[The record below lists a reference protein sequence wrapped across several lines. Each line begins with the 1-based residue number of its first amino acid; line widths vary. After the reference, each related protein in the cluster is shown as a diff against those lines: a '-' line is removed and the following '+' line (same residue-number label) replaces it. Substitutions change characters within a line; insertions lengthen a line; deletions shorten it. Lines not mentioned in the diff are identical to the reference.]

1 MSEFFIRRRTAT
13 VLIALGLLFVGLNA
27 YFALPVAPL
36 PQIDFPTIEVEA
48 SLPGASAETMATSVA
63 TPLERSLANI
73 PGVSEMTSS
82 SSLGR
87 TQIALQFDLSRS
99 IDAAA
104 QDVQTAIN
112 SASGVLPKDLPAPPT
127 YHKENPAD
135 YTVLEL
141 ALTSDS
147 LPLTELDRYAEDF
160 LAQQISQIEGVGLVD
175 FHGEERPAVRIRLNP
190 DKLSSLGLT
199 LEDVRSMVAQ
209 QTLNAPKG
217 SLSGPAR
224 SVVLSASDQVLDPAG
239 YRSMVVAYRNGAPVR
254 IGELGT
260 VVSGPEDNR
269 EAAWLNNQR
278 AIIIDV
284 HKQPGYNVVDTI
296 QRIKRELPRLTAML
310 PANVHLSIIGDRTQ
324 TIAAAVRDVQLTML
338 VAILLVV
345 LVIFFFVRNTWATII
360 PSISIPLSLF
370 GAFAAMYL
378 LGYSLDNI
386 SLVGMTIAVGFVVD
400 DAIVVI
406 ENIARHIDS
415 GKSRLQAA
423 IAGSREVSFTIVS
436 MTLSLVAVF
445 IPVLFMGGIVGR
457 LLREFAVTVAIVV
470 LMSGIISLTLTP
482 ALCGWLV
489 RERGSMQHG
498 RLSRWAERQFTALA
512 AFYEWTLDV
521 VLRHPVGMLLT
532 TLAVLGLSIFLY
544 IVAPKGFFPQVDT
557 GVLLGTAK
565 ASPDISFDAMTAHM
579 EALGRMVA
587 ADPAVSTVD
596 YWFGSDPTVS
606 QGRFYIYLKPAA
618 ERPNAA
624 RVQARLVRQAARIPG
639 IRLFLQIRQDIA
651 VGAHTTAGLYQYTLQ
666 DGNVDELVKWSTVL
680 ERHLRSLPELSGVTS
695 DAQALATQATV
706 QINRDT
712 AARLGVTAEAIDNT
726 LYDAFGQRQ
735 IATLFTELNQY
746 HVIEEVSPGYRLSTD
761 DLSHLYVRS
770 ATTGAL
776 VPLSVL
782 TELKKGLA
790 PVTINHQGLFPSI
803 TLSFNLAPGYSL
815 GQAVGAIRAVERA
828 SDKPA
833 TLIGSFQGTARAFQ
847 ESLRTQPRLIFTAL
861 FVVYIVLGVLYES
874 AIHPLTIISTLP
886 SAGVG
891 ALLALELCGQDLSI
905 MGLIGILLL
914 IGIVMKNAIMM
925 IDFALTAERTLGLRP
940 VEAIRRGCLLRFRPI
955 MMTSMAAIFGAL
967 PIALGTGV
975 GAELRR
981 PLGIAVVGGLL
992 ASQVLTLYAT
1002 PVIYLWFDRLSRT
1015 FGRFREQHWR
1025 SPEATALVKE
1035 RAAPCENEEG
1045 SGGATTKTS

>member
-1 MSEFFIRRRTAT
+1 MSEIFIRRRTAT
-13 VLIALGLLFVGLNA
+13 VLLALALLFVGLNA

-48 SLPGASAETMATSVA
+48 KLPGASAETMATSVA

-87 TQIALQFDLSRS
+87 TQIVLQFDLSRS

-112 SASGVLPKDLPAPPT
+112 AAAGVLPKDLPTPPT

-141 ALTSDS
+141 ALTSDT
-147 LPLTELDRYAEDF
+147 LPLTEVDRYAEDF
-160 LAQQISQIEGVGLVD
+160 LAQQISQIPGVGLVD
-175 FHGEERPAVRIRLNP
+175 FHGEARPAIRIRLNP

-217 SLSGPAR
+217 SISGPSR

-239 YRSMVVAYRNGAPVR
+239 YRSMVVAYRHGAPVR

-260 VVSGPEDNR
+260 VVSGPEDNK
-269 EAAWLNNQR
+269 EAARLRNEP
-278 AIIIDV
+278 AIIIDI
-284 HKQPGYNVVDTI
+284 HKQPGYNVVETI
-296 QRIKRELPRLTAML
+296 QKIKEELPRLTALL
-310 PANVHLSIIGDRTQ
+310 PSTVHLSLVGDRTQ
-324 TIAAAVRDVQLTML
+324 TIVAAVRDVQLTML
-338 VAILLVV
+338 VTIVLVV
-345 LVIFFFVRNTWATII
+345 LVIFFFVRNAWATII

-370 GAFAAMYL
+370 GAFAAMYV

-406 ENIARHIDS
+406 ENIVRHIDN
-415 GKSRLQAA
+415 GQSRLQAA
-423 IAGSREVSFTIVS
+423 VDGSREVSFTIVS

-470 LMSGIISLTLTP
+470 LMSGIISLTITP
-482 ALCGWLV
+482 ALCAWLV
-489 RERGSMQHG
+489 RERGSEQHG
-498 RLSRWAERQFTALA
+498 RLYRWSERQFAALA
-512 AFYEWTLDV
+512 AFYERTLDN
-521 VLRHPVGMLLT
+521 VLRHPTGTLLA

-544 IVAPKGFFPQVDT
+544 IVAPKGFFPQVDS

-565 ASPDISFDAMTAHM
+565 ASPDISFDAMNAHM
-579 EALGRMVA
+579 DAVGRIVA

-596 YWFGSDPTVS
+596 YWFGSDPSVS

-618 ERPNAA
+618 ERESAA
-624 RVQARLVRQAARIPG
+624 RVQARLMREVARVPG
-639 IRLFLQIRQDIA
+639 IRLFMQIRQDIT
-651 VGAHTTAGLYQYTLQ
+651 VGGHLTAGLYQYTLQ
-666 DGNVDELVKWSTVL
+666 DGNVDELVKWTAIL
-680 ERHLRSLPELSGVTS
+680 EKRFRALPELRGVTS
-695 DAQALATQATV
+695 DTQALATQATV
-706 QINRDT
+706 QINRDA
-712 AARLGVTAEAIDNT
+712 AARLGVTAQAIDDT

-735 IATLFTELNQY
+735 VATLFTELNQY
-746 HVIEEVSPGYRLSTD
+746 HVIEEVSPGYQLSTE
-761 DLSHLYVRS
+761 DLQHLYVRS
-770 ATTGAL
+770 TTTGSL
-776 VPLSVL
+776 VPLSVV
-782 TELKKGLA
+782 TELRSGLA
-790 PVTINHQGLFPSI
+790 PITINHQGLFPAI

-815 GQAVGAIRAVERA
+815 GQAVDAIHA
-828 SDKPA
+828 SEHASGKPA
-833 TLIGSFQGTARAFQ
+833 SLIGSFQGTARAFQ
-847 ESLRTQPRLIFTAL
+847 ESLSNQPRLIFTAL

-914 IGIVMKNAIMM
+914 IGIVKKNAIMM
-925 IDFALTAERTLGLRP
+925 IDFALSAEREQGLAP
-940 VEAIRRGCLLRFRPI
+940 LEAIRRGCLLRFRPI

-1002 PVIYLWFDRLSRT
+1002 PVIYLWFDRLSHS
-1015 FGRFREQHWR
+1015 FGRLGRHRTPLPAQAPARQAEQQ
-1025 SPEATALVKE
+1025 L
-1035 RAAPCENEEG
+1035 
-1045 SGGATTKTS
+1045 

>member
-1 MSEFFIRRRTAT
+1 
-13 VLIALGLLFVGLNA
+13 
-27 YFALPVAPL
+27 
-36 PQIDFPTIEVEA
+36 
-48 SLPGASAETMATSVA
+48 MATSVA

-73 PGVSEMTSS
+73 PGVSEMTST

-87 TQIALQFDLSRS
+87 TQIVLVFDLNRP

-112 SASGVLPKDLPAPPT
+112 AAAGVLPKDLPTPPT

-135 YTVLEL
+135 YTDLEL
-141 ALTSDS
+141 ALSSDV
-147 LPLTELDRYAEDF
+147 LPLTEVDRYAEDF
-160 LAQQISQIEGVGLVD
+160 VAQQISEIPGVGLVD
-175 FHGEERPAVRIRLNP
+175 FHGQERPAVRIRLNP

-199 LEDVRSMVAQ
+199 LEDVRVMVAQ

-217 SLSGPAR
+217 SVSGPAR

-239 YRSMVVAYRNGAPVR
+239 YRSMVVAYRHGAPVR

-260 VVSGPEDNR
+260 VISGAEDDQ
-269 EAAWLNNQR
+269 EAAWVQKQR

-284 HKQPGYNVVDTI
+284 HKEPGYNVVATI
-296 QRIKRELPRLTAML
+296 QSIKDELPRIEALL
-310 PANVHLSIIGDRTQ
+310 PSTVHLTIVGDRTQ
-324 TIAAAVRDVQLTML
+324 TIKAAVQDVQLTML
-338 VAILLVV
+338 VTILLVV
-345 LVIFFFVRNTWATII
+345 LVIFFFVRNAWATLI

-370 GAFAAMYL
+370 GAFAVMYV

-406 ENIARHIDS
+406 ENIVRHID
-415 GKSRLQAA
+415 GGESRLQAA
-423 IAGSREVSFTIVS
+423 IRGSREVSFTIVS

-470 LMSGIISLTLTP
+470 LMSGVISLTITP
-482 ALCGWLV
+482 ALCAWLV
-489 RERGSMQHG
+489 RERDATQHG
-498 RLSRWAERQFTALA
+498 RLYRWSERQFATLA
-512 AFYEWTLDV
+512 AFYERTLDV
-521 VLRHPVGMLLT
+521 VLRHPRGTLLT

-544 IVAPKGFFPQVDT
+544 VFAPKGFFPQVDS
-557 GVLLGTAK
+557 GILVGTAK
-565 ASPDISFDAMTAHM
+565 ASPDVSFDAMAAHM
-579 EALGRMVA
+579 AALGRIVA
-587 ADPAVSTVD
+587 ADPAVSRVA
-596 YWFGSDPTVS
+596 YWCGSDPTVS
-606 QGRFYIYLKPAA
+606 QGRFFVYLEPAGG
-618 ERPNAA
+618 RPSAA
-624 RVQARLVRQAARIPG
+624 RVQARLEREVARVPG
-639 IRLFLQIRQDIA
+639 IRLFLQVRQDIT
-651 VGAHTTAGLYQYTLQ
+651 VGGHLTAGLYQYTLQ
-666 DGNVDELVKWSTVL
+666 DGNIDELVHWTNIL
-680 ERHLRSLPELSGVTS
+680 EKRLRALPELRDVTS
-695 DAQALATQATV
+695 DTQAFATQATV

-712 AARLGVTAEAIDNT
+712 AARLGVTAQAIDDT

-735 IATLFTELNQY
+735 VATLFTELNQY

-761 DLSHLYVRS
+761 DLRHLYVHS

-776 VPLSVL
+776 VPLSEV
-782 TELKKGLA
+782 TELQTGLA
-790 PVTINHQGLFPSI
+790 PITINHQGLFPSI

-815 GQAVGAIRAVERA
+815 GQAVGAIGAVERA
-828 SDKPA
+828 SGKPA
-833 TLIGSFQGTARAFQ
+833 SLIGSFQGTARAFQ
-847 ESLRTQPRLIFTAL
+847 ESLRNQPRLIFTAL
-861 FVVYIVLGVLYES
+861 FAVYIVLGVLYES

-891 ALLALELCGQDLSI
+891 ALLALELFGHDLSI

-914 IGIVMKNAIMM
+914 IGIVKKNAIMM
-925 IDFALTAERTLGLRP
+925 IDFALAAERTQGLSP
-940 VEAIRRGCLLRFRPI
+940 LEAIRRGCLLRFRPI

-1002 PVIYLWFDRLSRT
+1002 PVIYLWFDRLSRG
-1015 FGRFREQHWR
+1015 FNEFRQHHR
-1025 SPEATALVKE
+1025 PRAPEPAAGAGAGAGAGGE
-1035 RAAPCENEEG
+1035 HRAVAPNR
-1045 SGGATTKTS
+1045 KHD

>member
-1 MSEFFIRRRTAT
+1 VSEIFIRRRTAT
-13 VLIALGLLFVGLNA
+13 VLIALGLLFVGINA
-27 YFALPVAPL
+27 YVALPVAPL
-36 PQIDFPTIEVEA
+36 PQIDFPTIQVEA

-73 PGVSEMTSS
+73 PGVSEMTST

-87 TQIALQFDLSRS
+87 TQIVLVFDLSRP
-99 IDAAA
+99 IDGAA

-112 SASGVLPKDLPAPPT
+112 SASGVLPKNLPTPPT

-135 YTVLEL
+135 YTDLEL
-141 ALTSDS
+141 ALTSDT
-147 LPLTELDRYAEDF
+147 LPLTQVDRYAEDF
-160 LAQQISQIEGVGLVD
+160 IAQQISEIPGVGLVD

-217 SLSGPAR
+217 SVSGPTR

-254 IGELGT
+254 IRELGS
-260 VVSGPEDNR
+260 VIRGPEDDK
-269 EAAWLNNQR
+269 EAAWLQNRQ

-284 HKQPGYNVVDTI
+284 HKQPGYNVVATI
-296 QRIKRELPRLTAML
+296 QRIKAELPRLTATL
-310 PANVHLSIIGDRTQ
+310 PSTVHLSLVGDRTQ
-324 TIAAAVRDVQLTML
+324 TIVAAVRDVQLTML
-338 VAILLVV
+338 VTIALVV
-345 LVIFFFVRNTWATII
+345 LVIFFFVRNAWATII
-360 PSISIPLSLF
+360 PSISIPLSLC

-378 LGYSLDNI
+378 LGYSLDNL

-406 ENIARHIDS
+406 ENIVRHIDN
-415 GKSRLQAA
+415 GESRLQAA
-423 IAGSREVSFTIVS
+423 IAGSREVSFTIIS

-457 LLREFAVTVAIVV
+457 LLREFAITVAIVV
-470 LMSGIISLTLTP
+470 LMSGVVSLTITP
-482 ALCGWLV
+482 ALCAWLV
-489 RERGSMQHG
+489 RERGPAQHG
-498 RLSRWAERQFTALA
+498 RLYRWSERRFAALA
-512 AFYEWTLDV
+512 AFYERTLDA
-521 VLRHPVGMLLT
+521 VLRHPKGTLLT
-532 TLAVLGLSIFLY
+532 TLAVLALSIFLY
-544 IVAPKGFFPQVDT
+544 IVAPKGFFPQVDS
-557 GVLLGTAK
+557 GILVGTAK
-565 ASPDISFDAMTAHM
+565 ASPDVSFDAMSAHM
-579 EALGRMVA
+579 RALGRIVA
-587 ADPAVSTVD
+587 ADPAVSSVA
-596 YWFGSDPTVS
+596 YWCGSDPTVS
-606 QGRFYIYLKPAA
+606 QGRFFVYLKPAA
-618 ERPNAA
+618 ERPSAA
-624 RVQARLVRQAARIPG
+624 RVQARLEREIARVPG
-639 IRLFLQIRQDIA
+639 IRLFLQIRQDVT
-651 VGAHTTAGLYQYTLQ
+651 VGGHLTAGLYQYTLQ
-666 DGNVDELVKWSTVL
+666 DGNIDELVKWTGML
-680 ERHLRSLPELSGVTS
+680 ESRFRGLPELRDVTS
-695 DAQALATQATV
+695 DTQAFATQTTV

-712 AARLGVTAEAIDNT
+712 AARLGVTAQAIDDT

-746 HVIEEVSPGYRLSTD
+746 HVVEEVSPGYGLSTD
-761 DLSHLYVRS
+761 DLRHLYVRS
-770 ATTGAL
+770 ALTGAL
-776 VPLSVL
+776 VPLSEV
-782 TELKKGLA
+782 TELRNGLA
-790 PVTINHQGLFPSI
+790 PIMINHQGLFPAI

-815 GQAVGAIRAVERA
+815 GQAVDAIRTVERA
-828 SDKPA
+828 SGKPA
-833 TLIGSFQGTARAFQ
+833 SLIGSFQGTARAFQ
-847 ESLRTQPRLIFTAL
+847 ESLRNQPRLIFTAL
-861 FVVYIVLGVLYES
+861 FAVYIVLGVLYES

-914 IGIVMKNAIMM
+914 IGIVKKNAIMM
-925 IDFALTAERTLGLRP
+925 IDFALAAERTQGLSAL
-940 VEAIRRGCLLRFRPI
+940 EAIRRGCLLRFRPI

-1002 PVIYLWFDRLSRT
+1002 PVIYLWFDRLSRS
-1015 FGRFREQHWR
+1015 FGRFRRHHMPL
-1025 SPEATALVKE
+1025 PEH
-1035 RAAPCENEEG
+1035 AAPPKPG
-1045 SGGATTKTS
+1045 TT

>member
-1 MSEFFIRRRTAT
+1 MSEIFIRRRTAT
-13 VLIALGLLFVGLNA
+13 VLLALALLFVGLNA

-48 SLPGASAETMATSVA
+48 NLPGASAETMATSVA

-82 SSLGR
+82 SSLGT

-112 SASGVLPKDLPAPPT
+112 SAAGVLPKDLPSPPT

-141 ALTSDS
+141 ALTSDT
-147 LPLTELDRYAEDF
+147 LPLTQVDRYAEDF
-160 LAQQISQIEGVGLVD
+160 LAQQISQIPGVGLVN
-175 FHGEERPAVRIRLNP
+175 FHGQARPAVRVRLNP

-217 SLSGPAR
+217 SVSGPAR

-239 YRSMVVAYRNGAPVR
+239 YRSMVVAYRHGAPVR
-254 IGELGT
+254 IGELGS
-260 VVSGPEDNR
+260 VVSGAENDKD
-269 EAAWLNNQR
+269 AARLQNEP

-296 QRIKRELPRLTAML
+296 RKIKEELPRLTALL
-310 PANVHLSIIGDRTQ
+310 PSTVHLSLVGDRTQ
-324 TIAAAVRDVQLTML
+324 TIVAAVRDVQLTML
-338 VAILLVV
+338 VTIVLVI
-345 LVIFFFVRNTWATII
+345 LVIFFFVRNAWATII

-370 GAFAAMYL
+370 AAFAAMYV

-406 ENIARHIDS
+406 ENIVRHIDS
-415 GKSRLQAA
+415 GESRLQAA
-423 IAGSREVSFTIVS
+423 IVGSREVSFTIVS

-470 LMSGIISLTLTP
+470 LMSGVISLTITP
-482 ALCGWLV
+482 ALCAWLV
-489 RERGSMQHG
+489 RERGSEQHG
-498 RLSRWAERQFTALA
+498 RLYRWSERQFTALA
-512 AFYEWTLDV
+512 AFYERTLDV
-521 VLRHPVGMLLT
+521 VLRHPKGTLLA
-532 TLAVLGLSIFLY
+532 TLAVLALSVFLY
-544 IVAPKGFFPQVDT
+544 VVAPKGFFPHVDT

-579 EALGRMVA
+579 EALGRIVA
-587 ADPAVSTVD
+587 ADPAVSTID
-596 YWFGSDPTVS
+596 YWYGNDPSVS
-606 QGRFYIYLKPAA
+606 QGRLYIYLKPAGQ
-618 ERPNAA
+618 RDSAA
-624 RVQARLVRQAARIPG
+624 VVQARLTRAAARIPG
-639 IRLFLQIRQDIA
+639 IRLFMQIRQDIT

-666 DGNVDELVKWSTVL
+666 DGNVAELVNWTNVL
-680 ERHLRSLPELSGVTS
+680 EKRFRGLPELRGVTS
-695 DAQALATQATV
+695 DTQALATQATV
-706 QINRDT
+706 QINRDA
-712 AARLGVTAEAIDNT
+712 AARLGVTAQAIDDT

-761 DLSHLYVRS
+761 DLQHLYVRS
-770 ATTGAL
+770 TTTGSL
-776 VPLSVL
+776 VPLSVV
-782 TELKKGLA
+782 TELKSGLA
-790 PVTINHQGLFPSI
+790 PITINHQGLFPAI

-815 GQAVGAIRAVERA
+815 GQAVDAIHALERA
-828 SDKPA
+828 SGKPA
-833 TLIGSFQGTARAFQ
+833 SLIGSFQGTARAFQ
-847 ESLRTQPRLIFTAL
+847 ESLRNQPRLIFTAL

-874 AIHPLTIISTLP
+874 AIHPLTIIATLP

-891 ALLALELCGQDLSI
+891 ALLALELCGEDLSI

-914 IGIVMKNAIMM
+914 IGIVKKNAIMM
-925 IDFALTAERTLGLRP
+925 IDFALSAEREQGLTP
-940 VEAIRRGCLLRFRPI
+940 LEAIRRGALLRFRPI

-1002 PVIYLWFDRLSRT
+1002 PVIYLWFDRLSHS
-1015 FGRFREQHWR
+1015 FGRLRRQARQSAEIL
-1025 SPEATALVKE
+1025 EYD
-1035 RAAPCENEEG
+1035 
-1045 SGGATTKTS
+1045 TKQRTP

>member
-1 MSEFFIRRRTAT
+1 MRRRIAT
-13 VLIALGLLFVGLNA
+13 VLISLGLLFVGLNA

-63 TPLERSLANI
+63 TPLERSLSNI
-73 PGVSEMTSS
+73 PGVSEMTSA

-87 TQIALQFDLSRS
+87 TQIVLQFDLNRS

-112 SASGVLPKDLPAPPT
+112 SASGLLPKDLPNPPT
-127 YHKENPAD
+127 YHKVNPAD
-135 YTVLEL
+135 ATDLEL
-141 ALTSDS
+141 ALTSQS
-147 LPLTELDRYAEDF
+147 LPLTEVDRYAEDF
-160 LAQQISQIEGVGLVD
+160 IAQQISEIRGVGLVD
-175 FHGEERPAVRIRLNP
+175 FHGQERPAVRIRLNP

-209 QTLNAPKG
+209 QTLSAPKG
-217 SLSGPAR
+217 SVSGPAR
-224 SVVLSASDQVLDPAG
+224 SVVLAASDQVLDPAG

-260 VVSGPEDNR
+260 VVNGPEDDK
-269 EAAWLNNQR
+269 EAAWLQTQR
-278 AIIIDV
+278 AIIVDV
-284 HKQPGYNVVDTI
+284 HKEPGYNVVATI
-296 QRIKRELPRLTAML
+296 QRIKDELPRLAALL
-310 PANVHLSIIGDRTQ
+310 PSTVHLSLVGDRTQ
-324 TIAAAVRDVQLTML
+324 TIDAAVRDVQLTML
-338 VAILLVV
+338 VTIALVV
-345 LVIFFFVRNTWATII
+345 LVIFFFVRNAWATII

-378 LGYSLDNI
+378 LGYSLDNV

-406 ENIARHIDS
+406 ENIVRHIDS
-415 GKSRLQAA
+415 GESRLQAA
-423 IAGSREVSFTIVS
+423 IEGSREVSFTIIS

-457 LLREFAVTVAIVV
+457 LLREFAVTVTIVV
-470 LMSGIISLTLTP
+470 LMSGVTSLTITP
-482 ALCGWLV
+482 ALCAWLV
-489 RERGSMQHG
+489 RERGSAQHG
-498 RLSRWAERQFTALA
+498 RLYRWSERQFAALL
-512 AFYEWTLDV
+512 AFYERTLDV
-521 VLRHPVGMLLT
+521 VLRHPTGTLLT

-544 IVAPKGFFPQVDT
+544 IAAPKGFFPEVDS
-557 GVLLGTAK
+557 GILVGTAK
-565 ASPDISFDAMTAHM
+565 ASADVSFKAMAAHM
-579 EALGRMVA
+579 ETLGRIIA

-596 YWFGSDPTVS
+596 YWFGNDPTVS
-606 QGRFYIYLKPAA
+606 QGRFNINLKSLGQRSSAA
-618 ERPNAA
+618 QVR
-624 RVQARLVRQAARIPG
+624 ARLERETAGIAG
-639 IRLFLQIRQDIA
+639 IRLYMAIRQDIT
-651 VGAHTTAGLYQYTLQ
+651 VGGHSTAGLYQYTLQ
-666 DGNVDELVKWSTVL
+666 DGNVGELIKWAGIL
-680 ERHLRSLPELSGVTS
+680 ERRFRKLPELRDVTS
-695 DAQALATQATV
+695 DTQALAAQATV

-712 AARLGVTAEAIDNT
+712 AARLGVTAQAIDDT

-761 DLSHLYVRS
+761 DLQHLYVRS

-776 VPLSVL
+776 VPLSVV

-815 GQAVGAIRAVERA
+815 GQAVNAIHALERA
-828 SDKPA
+828 SGKPLS
-833 TLIGSFQGTARAFQ
+833 LIGSFQGTARAFQ
-847 ESLRTQPRLIFTAL
+847 ESLRNQPRLIFTAL

-891 ALLALELCGQDLSI
+891 ALLALELTGHDLSI

-914 IGIVMKNAIMM
+914 IGIVKKNAIMM
-925 IDFALTAERTLGLRP
+925 IDFALTAERAQGLTP
-940 VEAIRRGCLLRFRPI
+940 LEAIRRGCLLRFRPI
-955 MMTSMAAIFGAL
+955 MMTSMAALFGAL

-1015 FGRFREQHWR
+1015 FGRFRKRHWS
-1025 SPEATALVKE
+1025 SPEAAGIGEE
-1035 RAAPCENEEG
+1035 RAAQCRTGEG
-1045 SGGATTKTS
+1045 GGGASTNAR

>member
-1 MSEFFIRRRTAT
+1 VSEIFIRRRTAT
-13 VLIALGLLFVGLNA
+13 VLLALALLFIGLNA

-48 SLPGASAETMATSVA
+48 NLPGASAETMATSVA

-87 TQIALQFDLSRS
+87 TQIVLQFDLSRS

-112 SASGVLPKDLPAPPT
+112 SASGVLPKDLPTPPT

-141 ALTSDS
+141 ALTSDT
-147 LPLTELDRYAEDF
+147 LPLTEVDRYAEDF
-160 LAQQISQIEGVGLVD
+160 LAQQISQIPGVGLVD
-175 FHGEERPAVRIRLNP
+175 FHGEARPAVRIRLNP
-190 DKLSSLGLT
+190 DKLSSLDLT

-217 SLSGPAR
+217 SVSGPAR

-239 YRSMVVAYRNGAPVR
+239 YRSMVAAYRHGAPVR
-254 IGELGT
+254 IGEIGS
-260 VVSGPEDNR
+260 VISGPQNEKD
-269 EAAWLNNQR
+269 AARLQNKP

-296 QRIKRELPRLTAML
+296 QGIKEELPRLTALL
-310 PANVHLSIIGDRTQ
+310 PATVHLSLVGDRTQ
-324 TIAAAVRDVQLTML
+324 TIVAAVRDVQLTML
-338 VAILLVV
+338 VTILLVV
-345 LVIFFFVRNTWATII
+345 LVIFFFVRNAWATII

-378 LGYSLDNI
+378 LGYSLDNV

-406 ENIARHIDS
+406 ENIVRHIDA
-415 GKSRLQAA
+415 GQSRVQAA
-423 IAGSREVSFTIVS
+423 IEGSREVSFTIVS

-470 LMSGIISLTLTP
+470 LMSGVISLTITP
-482 ALCGWLV
+482 ALCAWLV
-489 RERGSMQHG
+489 RERGSEQHG
-498 RLSRWAERQFTALA
+498 RLYRWSERQFAALA
-512 AFYEWTLDV
+512 AFYERTLDA
-521 VLRHPVGMLLT
+521 VLGHPRGTLLA
-532 TLAVLGLSIFLY
+532 TLAVLALSIFLY

-579 EALGRMVA
+579 EALGRILAV
-587 ADPAVSTVD
+587 DPAVSTVD
-596 YWFGSDPTVS
+596 YWFGSDPSVS
-606 QGRFYIYLKPAA
+606 QGRFYIYLKPASERSSAA
-618 ERPNAA
+618 E
-624 RVQARLVRQAARIPG
+624 VQARLQRAVARVPG
-639 IRLFLQIRQDIA
+639 IRLFMQVRQDIT
-651 VGAHTTAGLYQYTLQ
+651 VGGHLTAGLYQYTLQ
-666 DGNVDELVKWSTVL
+666 DGNVDELIKWTDVL
-680 ERHLRSLPELSGVTS
+680 EKRFRGLPELRGVTS
-695 DAQALATQATV
+695 DTQALATQATV
-706 QINRDT
+706 QINRDA
-712 AARLGVTAEAIDNT
+712 AARLGVTAQAIDDT

-761 DLSHLYVRS
+761 DLQRLYVRS
-770 ATTGAL
+770 TTTGSL
-776 VPLSVL
+776 VPLSVV
-782 TELKKGLA
+782 TQLKRGLA
-790 PVTINHQGLFPSI
+790 PITINHQGLFPAI

-815 GQAVGAIRAVERA
+815 GQAVNAIHAVERA
-828 SDKPA
+828 SGKPA
-833 TLIGSFQGTARAFQ
+833 SLIGSFQGTARAFQ
-847 ESLRTQPRLIFTAL
+847 DSLRNQPRLIFTAL

-914 IGIVMKNAIMM
+914 IGIVKKNAIMM
-925 IDFALTAERTLGLRP
+925 IDFALSAERVHGLTP
-940 VEAIRRGCLLRFRPI
+940 LEAIRRGSLLRFRPI

-1002 PVIYLWFDRLSRT
+1002 PVIYLWFDRLARSAPWFSGFVSVTGDRQKRSRPQPANVESQ
-1015 FGRFREQHWR
+1015 R
-1025 SPEATALVKE
+1025 P
-1035 RAAPCENEEG
+1035 G
-1045 SGGATTKTS
+1045 SGSN

>member
-1 MSEFFIRRRTAT
+1 VSEIFIRRRTAT

-63 TPLERSLANI
+63 TPLERSLSNI
-73 PGVSEMTSS
+73 PGVSEMTST

-87 TQIALQFDLSRS
+87 TQIVLVFDLSRP

-112 SASGVLPKDLPAPPT
+112 AAAGVLPKDLPTPPT

-135 YTVLEL
+135 YTDLEL
-141 ALTSDS
+141 ALTSDT
-147 LPLTELDRYAEDF
+147 LPLTQVDRYAEDF
-160 LAQQISQIEGVGLVD
+160 IAQQISEIRGVGLVD
-175 FHGEERPAVRIRLNP
+175 FHGQERPAVRIRLNP

-199 LEDVRSMVAQ
+199 LEDVRAMVAE

-217 SLSGPAR
+217 SVSGPAR
-224 SVVLSASDQVLDPAG
+224 SAVLSASDQVLDPAG

-260 VVSGPEDNR
+260 VVNGPEDDR
-269 EAAWLNNQR
+269 EAAWLQNQR

-284 HKQPGYNVVDTI
+284 HKEPGYNVVATI
-296 QRIKRELPRLTAML
+296 ERIKDELPRLAALL
-310 PANVHLSIIGDRTQ
+310 PPTVHLSIVGDRTQ
-324 TIAAAVRDVQLTML
+324 TIKAAVQDVQLTML
-338 VAILLVV
+338 VTIALVV
-345 LVIFFFVRNTWATII
+345 LVIFFFVRNAWATII

-378 LGYSLDNI
+378 LGYSLDNV

-406 ENIARHIDS
+406 ENIVRHIDS
-415 GKSRLQAA
+415 GESRLQAA

-470 LMSGIISLTLTP
+470 LMSGVISLTITP
-482 ALCGWLV
+482 ALCAWLV
-489 RERGSMQHG
+489 RERGAARHG
-498 RLSRWAERQFTALA
+498 RLYRWSERQFAALL
-512 AFYEWTLDV
+512 AFYERTLDA
-521 VLRHPVGMLLT
+521 VLRHPTGTLLT
-532 TLAVLGLSIFLY
+532 TVAVLGLSIFLY
-544 IVAPKGFFPQVDT
+544 VVAPKGFFPQVDS
-557 GVLLGTAK
+557 GILVGTAK
-565 ASPDISFDAMTAHM
+565 ASPDISFKAMAAHM
-579 EALGRMVA
+579 EALGRRVS
-587 ADPAVSTVD
+587 ADPGVSTVA
-596 YWFGSDPTVS
+596 YWCGSDPTVS
-606 QGRFYIYLKPAA
+606 EGRFFIYLKPAG
-618 ERPNAA
+618 ERPSAA
-624 RVQARLVRQAARIPG
+624 RVQARLEREVARIPG
-639 IRLFLQIRQDIA
+639 IRLFMQVRQDIT
-651 VGAHTTAGLYQYTLQ
+651 VGGHLTAGLYQYTLQ
-666 DGNVDELVKWSTVL
+666 DGNIDELVRWSNLL
-680 ERHLRSLPELSGVTS
+680 EKRLRRLPELRDVTS
-695 DAQALATQATV
+695 DTQALAAQATV
-706 QINRDT
+706 HIDRDT
-712 AARLGVTAEAIDNT
+712 AARLGVTAQAIDDT

-746 HVIEEVSPGYRLSTD
+746 HVIEEVSPGYGLSTD
-761 DLSHLYVRS
+761 DLRHLYVRS
-770 ATTGAL
+770 TTTGAL
-776 VPLSVL
+776 IPLSVV

-815 GQAVGAIRAVERA
+815 GQAVNAIRAVERA
-828 SDKPA
+828 SGKPIS
-833 TLIGSFQGTARAFQ
+833 LIGSFQGTARAFQ
-847 ESLRTQPRLIFTAL
+847 ESLRNQPRLIFTAL
-861 FVVYIVLGVLYES
+861 FVVYIVLGILYES

-891 ALLALELCGQDLSI
+891 ALLALELFGHDLSI

-914 IGIVMKNAIMM
+914 IGIVKKNAIMM
-925 IDFALTAERTLGLRP
+925 IDFALTAERAHGLTP
-940 VEAIRRGCLLRFRPI
+940 LEAIRRGCLLRFRPI

-1002 PVIYLWFDRLSRT
+1002 PVIYLWFDRLART
-1015 FGRFREQHWR
+1015 FGRFGPHPWR
-1025 SPEATALVKE
+1025 SPDPAPVA
-1035 RAAPCENEEG
+1035 AAPGEPQAAAPEAEQELR
-1045 SGGATTKTS
+1045 

>member
-1 MSEFFIRRRTAT
+1 
-13 VLIALGLLFVGLNA
+13 
-27 YFALPVAPL
+27 
-36 PQIDFPTIEVEA
+36 
-48 SLPGASAETMATSVA
+48 
-63 TPLERSLANI
+63 
-73 PGVSEMTSS
+73 
-82 SSLGR
+82 
-87 TQIALQFDLSRS
+87 
-99 IDAAA
+99 
-104 QDVQTAIN
+104 
-112 SASGVLPKDLPAPPT
+112 PPT

-141 ALTSDS
+141 ALTSDT
-147 LPLTELDRYAEDF
+147 LPLTEVDRYAEDF
-160 LAQQISQIEGVGLVD
+160 LAQQISQIPGVGLVD

-217 SLSGPAR
+217 SVSGPAR

-254 IGELGT
+254 IRELGS
-260 VVSGPEDNR
+260 VISGPEDDK
-269 EAAWLNNQR
+269 EAAWLQKQQ

-284 HKQPGYNVVDTI
+284 HKQPGYNVVATI
-296 QRIKRELPRLTAML
+296 QKIKDELPRLTALL
-310 PANVHLSIIGDRTQ
+310 PSTVHLALVGDRTQ
-324 TIAAAVRDVQLTML
+324 TIVAAVRDVQLTML
-338 VAILLVV
+338 VTIFLVV
-345 LVIFFFVRNTWATII
+345 LVIFFFVRNAWATII

-378 LGYSLDNI
+378 LGYSLDNV

-406 ENIARHIDS
+406 ENIVRHIDS
-415 GKSRLQAA
+415 GESRLQAA
-423 IAGSREVSFTIVS
+423 ITGSREVSFTIIS

-470 LMSGIISLTLTP
+470 LMSGVVSLTITP
-482 ALCGWLV
+482 ALCAWLV
-489 RERGSMQHG
+489 RERGPAQHG
-498 RLSRWAERQFTALA
+498 RWYRWSERRFTALA
-512 AFYEWTLDV
+512 AFYERTLDV
-521 VLRHPVGMLLT
+521 VLRHPTGTLLT

-544 IVAPKGFFPQVDT
+544 IVAPKGFFPQVDS
-557 GVLLGTAK
+557 GILVGTAK
-565 ASPDISFDAMTAHM
+565 ASPDVSFEAMSAHM
-579 EALGRMVA
+579 QALGRIVG
-587 ADPAVSTVD
+587 ADPAVSSVV
-596 YWFGSDPTVS
+596 YWCGSDPTVS
-606 QGRFYIYLKPAA
+606 QGRFFVYLKPAG
-618 ERPNAA
+618 ERPSAA
-624 RVQARLVRQAARIPG
+624 RVQARLEREIARVPG
-639 IRLFLQIRQDIA
+639 IRLFLQIRQDIT
-651 VGAHTTAGLYQYTLQ
+651 VGGHLTAGLYQYTLQ
-666 DGNVDELVKWSTVL
+666 DGNIDELVKWTGLL
-680 ERHLRSLPELSGVTS
+680 ESRFRTLPELRGVTS
-695 DAQALATQATV
+695 DTQAFATQATV

-712 AARLGVTAEAIDNT
+712 AARLGVTAQAIDDT

-746 HVIEEVSPGYRLSTD
+746 HVIEEVSPGYGLSTD
-761 DLSHLYVRS
+761 DLRHLYVRS

-776 VPLSVL
+776 VPLSVVA
-782 TELKKGLA
+782 ELKRGLA
-790 PVTINHQGLFPSI
+790 PITINHQGLFPAI

-815 GQAVGAIRAVERA
+815 GQAVDAIRAVERA
-828 SDKPA
+828 SGKPA
-833 TLIGSFQGTARAFQ
+833 SLIGSFQGTARAFQ
-847 ESLRTQPRLIFTAL
+847 ESLRNQPRLIFTAL
-861 FVVYIVLGVLYES
+861 FAVYIVLGVLYES

-905 MGLIGILLL
+905 IGLIGILLL
-914 IGIVMKNAIMM
+914 IGIVKKNAIMM
-925 IDFALTAERTLGLRP
+925 IDFALSAERAQGLTP
-940 VEAIRRGCLLRFRPI
+940 LEAIRRGCLLRFRPI

-1002 PVIYLWFDRLSRT
+1002 PVIYLWFDRVSRACA
-1015 FGRFREQHWR
+1015 RFRQHHWR
-1025 SPEATALVKE
+1025 S
-1035 RAAPCENEEG
+1035 AAPAAAPGPGE
-1045 SGGATTKTS
+1045 S

>member
-1 MSEFFIRRRTAT
+1 MSEIFIRRRTAT
-13 VLIALGLLFVGLNA
+13 VLLALALLFVGLNA

-73 PGVSEMTSS
+73 PGVSEMTST

-87 TQIALQFDLSRS
+87 TQVVLQFDLSRS

-112 SASGVLPKDLPAPPT
+112 AAAGVLPKNLPSPPT

-141 ALTSDS
+141 ALTSDT
-147 LPLTELDRYAEDF
+147 LPLTEVDRYAEDF
-160 LAQQISQIEGVGLVD
+160 LAQQISQIPGVGLVD
-175 FHGEERPAVRIRLNP
+175 FHGEARPAVRIRLNP

-217 SLSGPAR
+217 SVSGPAR

-239 YRSMVVAYRNGAPVR
+239 YRSMVVAYRRGAPVR

-260 VVSGPEDNR
+260 VIRGPEDDKD
-269 EAAWLNNQR
+269 AARLQNKP
-278 AIIIDV
+278 AIIIDI
-284 HKQPGYNVVDTI
+284 HKQPGYNVVETI
-296 QRIKRELPRLTAML
+296 RKIKEELPRLTALL
-310 PANVHLSIIGDRTQ
+310 PSTVHLSLVGDRTQ
-324 TIAAAVRDVQLTML
+324 TIVAAVRDVQLTML
-338 VAILLVV
+338 VTILLVV
-345 LVIFFFVRNTWATII
+345 LVIFFFVRNAWATII

-370 GAFAAMYL
+370 GAFAAMYV
-378 LGYSLDNI
+378 LGYSLDNV

-406 ENIARHIDS
+406 ENIVRHIDN
-415 GKSRLQAA
+415 GESRLQAA
-423 IAGSREVSFTIVS
+423 IKGSREVSFTIVS

-470 LMSGIISLTLTP
+470 LMSGVISLTITP
-482 ALCGWLV
+482 ALCAWLV
-489 RERGSMQHG
+489 RERGSERHG
-498 RLSRWAERQFTALA
+498 RVYRWSERQFAALA
-512 AFYEWTLDV
+512 AFYEKTLDG
-521 VLRHPVGMLLT
+521 VLRHPTGTLLA
-532 TLAVLGLSIFLY
+532 TLGVLALSIFLY
-544 IVAPKGFFPQVDT
+544 IAAPKGFFPQVDS

-579 EALGRMVA
+579 EAVGRIVA
-587 ADPAVSTVD
+587 ADPAVSTVA
-596 YWFGSDPTVS
+596 YWFGSDPSVS

-618 ERPNAA
+618 QRPSAA
-624 RVQARLVRQAARIPG
+624 QVQARLTREVARVPG
-639 IRLFLQIRQDIA
+639 IRLFMQVRQDIT
-651 VGAHTTAGLYQYTLQ
+651 VGGHLTAGLYQYTLQ
-666 DGNVDELVKWSTVL
+666 DGNVDELVKWTDVL
-680 ERHLRSLPELSGVTS
+680 EKRFRGLPQLRSVTS
-695 DAQALATQATV
+695 DTQALAAQTTV
-706 QINRDT
+706 QINRDA
-712 AARLGVTAEAIDNT
+712 AARLGVTAQAIDDT

-735 IATLFTELNQY
+735 VATLFTELNQY

-761 DLSHLYVRS
+761 DLQHLYVRS

-776 VPLSVL
+776 VPLSGV
-782 TELKKGLA
+782 TELENGLA
-790 PVTINHQGLFPSI
+790 PITINHQGLFPAI
-803 TLSFNLAPGYSL
+803 TLSFNLASGYSL
-815 GQAVGAIRAVERA
+815 GQAVDAIHTAERA
-828 SDKPA
+828 SAKPA
-833 TLIGSFQGTARAFQ
+833 SLLGSFQGTARAFQ
-847 ESLRTQPRLIFTAL
+847 ESLRNQPRLILTAL

-914 IGIVMKNAIMM
+914 IGIVKKNAIMM
-925 IDFALTAERTLGLRP
+925 IDFALAAERERGLP
-940 VEAIRRGCLLRFRPI
+940 PLEAIRRGCLLRFRPI

-1002 PVIYLWFDRLSRT
+1002 PVIYLWFDRLAHS
-1015 FGRFREQHWR
+1015 FGRLRRHHKPVPEQAA
-1025 SPEATALVKE
+1025 SPEAKQEL
-1035 RAAPCENEEG
+1035 R
-1045 SGGATTKTS
+1045 